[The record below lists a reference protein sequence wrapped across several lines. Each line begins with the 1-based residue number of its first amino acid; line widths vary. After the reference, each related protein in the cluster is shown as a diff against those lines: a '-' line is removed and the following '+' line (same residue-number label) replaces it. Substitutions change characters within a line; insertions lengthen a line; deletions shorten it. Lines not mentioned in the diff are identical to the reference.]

1 MMQYDATQHFNNKQ
15 WRQLIVPHRRLHL
28 FSTKSKAN
36 GALVVRSLFIFIITT
51 YLTWTTRASSMWMK
65 IAPLSLV
72 PAPKGKLT
80 PLFYDSFF
88 LEYSTIDCRVTAY
101 F

>member
-1 MMQYDATQHFNNKQ
+1 MQYDATQHFNNKQ

-65 IAPLSLV
+65 IAP
-72 PAPKGKLT
+72 
-80 PLFYDSFF
+80 FCRFF
-88 LEYSTIDCRVTAY
+88 TIPFFAYSTIDCRVTAY